1 MRENDRNREKQ
12 FESKMNGEIR
22 DVLQEELE
30 REKLRN
36 LQKKEGKKEVF
47 KQVFAENNQ
56 QEAEKNLRMIRE
68 KEQDKNW
75 LNEVLKKEKETIENE
90 MRIKVFRLK

>member
-1 MRENDRNREKQ
+1 MRENDKNREKK

-22 DVLQEELE
+22 DVLHEELE

-36 LQKKEGKKEVF
+36 LQRKEGKKQVF

-56 QEAEKNLRMIRE
+56 LEADRNRRIIRE

-90 MRIKVFRLK
+90 MRLKVFPLK